1 MSLIDQQKDLE
12 SFSDQALLQEASQPM
27 RGYPPYLVMA
37 EIQRRQEDRQRVQ
50 RQAQAQEPKQPPVAT
65 QQIQAFI
72 NQMQAPVAQPEAI
85 TADMGQMAGMGMAE
99 PQMAPEQMQMAP
111 EEAMMDQSGIMAGA
125 PVQGMAGGGVVRKF
139 DGKAAPGF
147 FSLQHQLPGLYTE
160 SGELKPWVA
169 SARNLLAP
177 RSSEAGLVRRI
188 RELEAAGQ
196 DASAL
201 RAELNKMKGRV
212 SAPALGAGPT
222 PTASS
227 APGITSLRADPE
239 MQRQFTASMNEIKG
253 RDLMNVP
260 QIQGVPVERQ
270 KSAPRPRPPAAPGAS
285 APMAQAAPVAPAA
298 AAAPADT
305 YWADMMKKFEGYQP
319 SEKEFERDRRAAL
332 LASLGEAVGGATRR
346 GDIAKG
352 LAAIA
357 REQVGSKR
365 EFQKQ
370 MREYEMG
377 LMGLRGQQRAE
388 TREEERIRLA
398 REEAKAIRDEEIAL
412 RKEDLRIKRET
423 AEEAVRSSR
432 EETALKRQELAE
444 ARRLGAASAEI
455 NRLNFELKKAEIAK
469 TNAEAILRLVQAK
482 GAASA
487 VPGLGGA
494 NPLTSDSEV
503 FP

>member
-125 PVQGMAGGGVVRKF
+125 PVQGMAGGGTVERM
-139 DGKAAPGF
+139 
-147 FSLQHQLPGLYTE
+147 Q
-160 SGELKPWVA
+160 SGQTVMGTRGDPF
-169 SARNLLAP
+169 ARIFNAIPLGY
-177 RSSEAGLVRRI
+177 SEAGLVKRI
-188 RELEAAGQ
+188 RELKDAGK
-196 DASAL
+196 DTSAL
-201 RAELNKMKGRV
+201 EAELSRMKGRV

-260 QIQGVPVERQ
+260 QIQGVPVKRQ

-285 APMAQAAPVAPAA
+285 APMAPAGVPAAA

-305 YWADMMKKFEGYQP
+305 YWDDMMKRFEGYQP
-319 SEKEFERDRRAAL
+319 SEKEFEQDRRAAL

-352 LAAIA
+352 LASIA

-377 LMGLRGQQRAE
+377 LMGLRGQQRTETKAEKRAADAMAEE
-388 TREEERIRLA
+388 TRRYNEQTALERQRIGIKMMEAEQVIRSA
-398 REEAKAIRDEEIAL
+398 REEI
-412 RKEDLRIKRET
+412 
-423 AEEAVRSSR
+423 S
-432 EETALKRQELAE
+432 LKRQELAE
-444 ARRLGAASAEI
+444 AKRLGAASAEI
-455 NRLNFELKKAEIAK
+455 NKLNFELKRAEIAK
-469 TNAEAILRLVQAK
+469 TQAEAILRLAQAK
-482 GAASA
+482 GAAST

-494 NPLTSDSEV
+494 NPLTSASEV

>member
-125 PVQGMAGGGVVRKF
+125 PVQGMADGGVVRKF

-169 SARNLLAP
+169 SARNFLAP
-177 RSSEAGLVRRI
+177 RSSEASLVRRI

-201 RAELNKMKGRV
+201 RAELSRMKGRV

-227 APGITSLRADPE
+227 APGITSLQADPE

-270 KSAPRPRPPAAPGAS
+270 KSAPRPRPPAAPV
-285 APMAQAAPVAPAA
+285 APVAPAA

-357 REQVGSKR
+357 REQVGSKK

-388 TREEERIRLA
+388 TRAETREAAAIARDDARFKAEMDVKIKELDMRRLA
-398 REEAKAIRDEEIAL
+398 LKEEAATRAQAARNDAERLAIQRRAADIDDQLLAA
-412 RKEDLRIKRET
+412 REDLLKAQ
-423 AEEAVRSSR
+423 AEYHRGK
-432 EETALKRQELAE
+432 L
-444 ARRLGAASAEI
+444 ASALPFGGQGQFATAQDI
-455 NRLNFELKKAEIAK
+455 S
-469 TNAEAILRLVQAK
+469 
-482 GAASA
+482 AA
-487 VPGLGGA
+487 LGQ
-494 NPLTSDSEV
+494 
-503 FP
+503 

>member
-125 PVQGMAGGGVVRKF
+125 PVQGMAGGGTVVRKF

-160 SGELKPWVA
+160 SGELKPWAA
-169 SARNLLAP
+169 SARNFLTP

-201 RAELNKMKGRV
+201 RAELSRMKGRV
-212 SAPALGAGPT
+212 SAPAPGAGPT

-332 LASLGEAVGGATRR
+332 LASLGETVGGATRR

-357 REQVGSKR
+357 REQVGSKK

-377 LMGLRGQQRAE
+377 LMGLRGQERAETRAE
-388 TREEERIRLA
+388 TREAAAIARDDARFKVEMDVKIKELDMRRLA
-398 REEAKAIRDEEIAL
+398 LKEEAATRAQAARNDAERLAIQRRAADIDDQLLAA
-412 RKEDLRIKRET
+412 REDLLKAQAEYYRGKFASPLPSGIQGKFAT
-423 AEEAVRSSR
+423 AQDISA
-432 EETALKRQELAE
+432 ALEQ
-444 ARRLGAASAEI
+444 
-455 NRLNFELKKAEIAK
+455 
-469 TNAEAILRLVQAK
+469 
-482 GAASA
+482 
-487 VPGLGGA
+487 
-494 NPLTSDSEV
+494 
-503 FP
+503 

>member
-72 NQMQAPVAQPEAI
+72 NQMQAPVTQPEAI

-99 PQMAPEQMQMAP
+99 PQIAPEQMQMAP

-125 PVQGMAGGGVVRKF
+125 PVQGMAGGGVVQRKQT
-139 DGKAAPGF
+139 GGGF
-147 FSLQHQLPGLYTE
+147 FSDRSRPF
-160 SGELKPWVA
+160 GEA
-169 SARNLLAP
+169 LLAALTPSP
-177 RSSEAGLVRRI
+177 RSSEYSLVKRI
-188 RELEAAGQ
+188 RELKDAGK
-196 DASAL
+196 DTSAL
-201 RAELNKMKGRV
+201 EAELSRMKGRV

-285 APMAQAAPVAPAA
+285 APMAPAGVPAAA

-305 YWADMMKKFEGYQP
+305 YWDDMMKRFEGYQP
-319 SEKEFERDRRAAL
+319 SEKEFEQDRRAAL

-352 LAAIA
+352 LASIA

-377 LMGLRGQQRAE
+377 LMGLRGQQRTETKAEKRAADAMAEE
-388 TREEERIRLA
+388 TRRYNEQTALERQRIGIKMMEAEQVIRSA
-398 REEAKAIRDEEIAL
+398 REEI
-412 RKEDLRIKRET
+412 
-423 AEEAVRSSR
+423 S
-432 EETALKRQELAE
+432 LKRQELAE
-444 ARRLGAASAEI
+444 AKRLGAASAEI
-455 NRLNFELKKAEIAK
+455 NKLNFELKRAEIAK
-469 TNAEAILRLVQAK
+469 TQAEAILRLAQAK
-482 GAASA
+482 GAAST

-494 NPLTSDSEV
+494 NPLTSASEV

>member
-85 TADMGQMAGMGMAE
+85 TADMGQMAGMDMAE

-125 PVQGMAGGGVVRKF
+125 PVQGMAGGGVVQRKQA
-139 DGKAAPGF
+139 GGGF
-147 FSLQHQLPGLYTE
+147 FSDRSRPF
-160 SGELKPWVA
+160 GEA
-169 SARNLLAP
+169 LLAALTPSP
-177 RSSEAGLVRRI
+177 RSSEYSLVKRI

-319 SEKEFERDRRAAL
+319 SEKEFEQDRRAAL

-357 REQVGSKR
+357 REQVGSKK

-432 EETALKRQELAE
+432 EEIALKRQELAE

-469 TNAEAILRLVQAK
+469 TNAEAILRLAQAK
-482 GAASA
+482 GAAST

-494 NPLTSDSEV
+494 NPLTSASEV

>member
-50 RQAQAQEPKQPPVAT
+50 RQSQAQEPKQPPVAT

-125 PVQGMAGGGVVRKF
+125 PVQAMAGGGVVQRKQA
-139 DGKAAPGF
+139 GGGF
-147 FSLQHQLPGLYTE
+147 FSDRSRPF
-160 SGELKPWVA
+160 GEALF
-169 SARNLLAP
+169 SALTP
-177 RSSEAGLVRRI
+177 RPSEAGLVRRI

-201 RAELNKMKGRV
+201 RAQLSKMKGRV

-227 APGITSLRADPE
+227 APGIASLSPSPE
-239 MQRQFTASMNEIKG
+239 ITQGFTDAMAAYKG
-253 RDLMNVP
+253 RDLMAAP
-260 QIQGVPVERQ
+260 QIQGVPVQSQ
-270 KSAPRPRPPAAPGAS
+270 KTALRPRPPAAPGAS
-285 APMAQAAPVAPAA
+285 APMAPSAPAAPAA

-305 YWADMMKKFEGYQP
+305 YWSELMAKYGQYQP

-332 LASLGEAVGGATRR
+332 LTSLGEVVGGATRR

-352 LAAIA
+352 LAGIT
-357 REQVGSKR
+357 REQLAGKR

-377 LMGLRGQQRAE
+377 LMGLRGQERAETRAE
-388 TREEERIRLA
+388 TREAAAIARDDARFKAEMDVKIKELDMRRLA
-398 REEAKAIRDEEIAL
+398 LKEEAATRAQAARNDAERLAIQRRAADIDDQLLAARKDLLKAQAEYHRGKFTSAL
-412 RKEDLRIKRET
+412 PFGGQGQFAT
-423 AEEAVRSSR
+423 AQDISA
-432 EETALKRQELAE
+432 ALEQ
-444 ARRLGAASAEI
+444 
-455 NRLNFELKKAEIAK
+455 
-469 TNAEAILRLVQAK
+469 
-482 GAASA
+482 
-487 VPGLGGA
+487 
-494 NPLTSDSEV
+494 
-503 FP
+503 

>member
-139 DGKAAPGF
+139 DGKTAPGF

-169 SARNLLAP
+169 SARNFLTP

-227 APGITSLRADPE
+227 APGITSLQADPE

-270 KSAPRPRPPAAPGAS
+270 KSAPRPRPPAAPV
-285 APMAQAAPVAPAA
+285 APAAPAA

-319 SEKEFERDRRAAL
+319 SEKEFEQDRRAAL

-357 REQVGSKR
+357 REQVGSKK

-388 TREEERIRLA
+388 TRAET
-398 REEAKAIRDEEIAL
+398 
-412 RKEDLRIKRET
+412 RET
-423 AEEAVRSSR
+423 AAIARDDARFKVEMDVKIKELDMRRLALKEEAATRAQAARNDAERLAIQRRAADIDDQLLAARKDLLKAQAEYYRGKFTSALPSGGQGQFA
-432 EETALKRQELAE
+432 TAQDIS
-444 ARRLGAASAEI
+444 AALE
-455 NRLNFELKKAEIAK
+455 
-469 TNAEAILRLVQAK
+469 Q
-482 GAASA
+482 
-487 VPGLGGA
+487 
-494 NPLTSDSEV
+494 
-503 FP
+503 